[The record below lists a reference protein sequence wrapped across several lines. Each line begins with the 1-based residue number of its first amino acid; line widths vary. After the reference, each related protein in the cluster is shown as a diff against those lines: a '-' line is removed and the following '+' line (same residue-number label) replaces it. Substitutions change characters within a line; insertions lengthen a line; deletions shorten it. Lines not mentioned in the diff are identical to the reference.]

1 MFILRFG
8 LGPLLASLLLGGV
21 AWAQSPAGP
30 QSGPPFRI
38 VAAENFYADVAEQI
52 AGPHATVTS
61 ILRNSDQDPHLF
73 EASPSV
79 ARALFAARIVVYN
92 GLGYDPWVAKLLGAG
107 SGQPRVIL
115 VADLL
120 HKPEGANPH
129 LWYDPAAMP
138 AYAEA
143 LTADLVAADPAHA
156 AEYNGGRQRFLGSLR
171 PLQAK
176 IAELRRKYAGA
187 PVTATEPVF
196 GYMAAALGL
205 EMRNERFQL
214 AVMNNTEPSAADVAA
229 FETDLRQRKV
239 RALIY
244 NSQATNT
251 AAKRL
256 LRLAVA
262 ARLPVV
268 GVTETEPNGRTYQS
282 WMLGQLDDLD
292 RALSSSAG
300 VSQPR

>member
-1 MFILRFG
+1 
-8 LGPLLASLLLGGV
+8 
-21 AWAQSPAGP
+21 
-30 QSGPPFRI
+30 
-38 VAAENFYADVAEQI
+38 
-52 AGPHATVTS
+52 
-61 ILRNSDQDPHLF
+61 
-73 EASPSV
+73 
-79 ARALFAARIVVYN
+79 
-92 GLGYDPWVAKLLGAG
+92 
-107 SGQPRVIL
+107 
-115 VADLL
+115 
-120 HKPEGANPH
+120 
-129 LWYDPAAMP
+129 MP

-143 LTADLVAADPAHA
+143 LTADLIAADPAHA
-156 AEYNGGRQRFLGSLR
+156 AEYNGRRQRFLGSLR

-244 NSQATNT
+244 NSQATDT
-251 AAKRL
+251 AAQRL
-256 LRLAVA
+256 LRIAKA
-262 ARLPVV
+262 AKLPVV